1 MVTTKS
7 GENKGEQTGIGNI
20 RQAKGT
26 TALEYYRTLS

>member
-7 GENKGEQTGIGNI
+7 GENKGEQTG
-20 RQAKGT
+20 QAKGT